1 MGVGHFWWFFII
13 FGKILFMK
21 SVITIFSIIISL
33 STYSQLSNTMFGLA
47 RTTNPAAVYIATMN
61 PATGVATNVGQTS
74 VSTSINLTGAALN
87 PYSNQFCFFGDN
99 GLKSIDLTTGQI
111 TNTATVNNPNG
122 VGYFDLFRFN
132 TSDSLMYG
140 LSRRN
145 ITNPQSGAVTGAMYL
160 ATIDATTGT
169 ISEISPTSVG
179 QGFAYSGSA
188 IDPHQM
194 VFYYSTGAQLVGLDM
209 YNGGI
214 FSNPTLSFP
223 NGGQN
228 FDNFTYSCA
237 DTSLYGLV
245 RTNYYSQVYDP
256 ILMITTQVFDSAAVH
271 LGKVNPMTGAVTKVG
286 NQSIGVQSFSLNGSS
301 TIDPI
306 NMIYYFISGS
316 MNGIAIYGVSL
327 QTGLVVSQQAISNA
341 GALYFDM
348 MRIQSDCYESQP
360 TRLESPAS
368 IQDPIFNIAN
378 VLVYPNPFLD
388 QITIS
393 SETELQKIE
402 LYQANGLL
410 LFVKDIS
417 GKVFTLETSELKNG
431 IYFLQVTNAKGKEIV
446 KILK

>member
-1 MGVGHFWWFFII
+1 
-13 FGKILFMK
+13 MK
-21 SVITIFSIIISL
+21 TVITNFLIIISF
-33 STYSQLSNTMFGLA
+33 STYSQLGNTMFGLA
-47 RTTNPAAVYIATMN
+47 RSTNPAAVYIATMN
-61 PATGVATNVGQTS
+61 PATGVATNIGQTS
-74 VSTSINLTGAALN
+74 VSSSINLTGAALN
-87 PYSNQFCFFGDN
+87 PYSNKFCFFGDN

-145 ITNPQSGAVTGAMYL
+145 ITNPQSGVVTGAMYL

-194 VFYYSTGAQLVGLDM
+194 VFYFSTGAQLVGLDM
-209 YNGGI
+209 YNGSI

-223 NGGQN
+223 NGGNN

-286 NQSIGVQSFSLNGSS
+286 NQSIGVTSFSVNGSS

-348 MRIQSDCYESQP
+348 MRIESDCYESQP
-360 TRLESPAS
+360 TRLESSAS
-368 IQDPIFNIAN
+368 IQEPSLNTAHVSI
-378 VLVYPNPFLD
+378 YPNPFLD

-402 LYQANGLL
+402 LFQANGLL
-410 LFVKDIS
+410 LYGNDVF
-417 GKVFTLETSELKNG
+417 GKEFTLETSELKNG
-431 IYFLQVTNAKGKEIV
+431 IYFLQVTITKGKEIV

>member
-1 MGVGHFWWFFII
+1 MKTAISTFI
-13 FGKILFMK
+13 
-21 SVITIFSIIISL
+21 IIISF
-33 STYSQLSNTMFGLA
+33 STYSQLGNTMFGLA

-61 PATGVATNVGQTS
+61 PATGIATNVGQTS

-87 PYSNQFCFFGDN
+87 PYSNQFCFIGDN

-145 ITNPQSGAVTGAMYL
+145 ITNPQTGVVTGAMYL

-179 QGFAYSGSA
+179 QGFALSGSA

-194 VFYYSTGAQLVGLDM
+194 VFYFSTGSQLVGLDM
-209 YNGGI
+209 YNGSI

-223 NGGQN
+223 NGGQY

-245 RTNYYSQVYDP
+245 RTNYYSQVYNP
-256 ILMITTQVFDSAAVH
+256 ITMMTNQVFDSAAVH

-286 NQSIGVQSFSLNGSS
+286 NQSIGVTSFSINGSS

-327 QTGLVVSQQAISNA
+327 QTGLVVSQAPISNA
-341 GALYFDM
+341 GGLYFDM

-360 TRLESPAS
+360 TRLESSAV
-368 IQDPIFNIAN
+368 IQDPILKTTHVN
-378 VLVYPNPFLD
+378 VYPNPFVD

-393 SETELQKIE
+393 CEIQMQKIE
-402 LYQANGLL
+402 LFQANGSLISVNE
-410 LFVKDIS
+410 FS
-417 GKVFTLETSELKNG
+417 GKEFTLETNELING
-431 IYFLQVTNAKGKEIV
+431 IYFLQVTTSNGKEII

>member
-1 MGVGHFWWFFII
+1 
-13 FGKILFMK
+13 MK
-21 SVITIFSIIISL
+21 TVIATFSIIISL
-33 STYSQLSNTMFGLA
+33 SAYSQLNNTMFGLA
-47 RTTNPAAVYIATMN
+47 RTTNPAAVYLATMN
-61 PATGVATNVGQTS
+61 PATGIATNVGQTS

-87 PYSNQFCFFGDN
+87 PYSNQFCFIGDN

-145 ITNPQSGAVTGAMYL
+145 ITNPQTGVVTGAMYL

-179 QGFAYSGSA
+179 QGFAFSGSA

-194 VFYYSTGAQLVGLDM
+194 VFYFSTGSQLVGLDM
-209 YNGGI
+209 YNGSI

-223 NGGQN
+223 NGGQY

-271 LGKVNPMTGAVTKVG
+271 LGKVNPMTGAVTKVS
-286 NQSIGVQSFSLNGSS
+286 NQSIGVMSFSLNGSS

-327 QTGLVVSQQAISNA
+327 QTGLVVSQAPISNA

-360 TRLESPAS
+360 TRLESPLS
-368 IQDPIFNIAN
+368 IQEPSLNRAH
-378 VLVYPNPFLD
+378 VSVYPNPFLD

-402 LYQANGLL
+402 LFQANGLL
-410 LFVKDIS
+410 LYGNDVF
-417 GKVFTLETSELKNG
+417 GKEFTLETSKLING
-431 IYFLQVTNAKGKEIV
+431 IYFLQVTTTKGKEIV

>member
-1 MGVGHFWWFFII
+1 
-13 FGKILFMK
+13 MK
-21 SVITIFSIIISL
+21 TVITNFLIIISF
-33 STYSQLSNTMFGLA
+33 STYSQLGNTMFGLA
-47 RTTNPAAVYIATMN
+47 RSTNPAAVYIATMN
-61 PATGVATNVGQTS
+61 PATGIATNVGQTS

-87 PYSNQFCFFGDN
+87 PYSNQFCFIGDN
-99 GLKSIDLTTGQI
+99 GLKSIDLTTGQM
-111 TNTATVNNPNG
+111 TNTATINNPNG

-145 ITNPQSGAVTGAMYL
+145 ITNTQTGVVTGAMYL
-160 ATIDATTGT
+160 ATIDANTGT
-169 ISEISPTSVG
+169 ITEISPTSVG
-179 QGFAYSGSA
+179 QGFALSGSA

-194 VFYYSTGAQLVGLDM
+194 VFYYSTGSQIVGLDM

-245 RTNYYSQVYDP
+245 RSNYYSQVYNP
-256 ILMITTQVFDSAAVH
+256 ITMTTTQVFDSAAVH
-271 LGKVNPMTGAVTKVG
+271 LGKLNPMTGVVTKIT
-286 NQSIGVQSFSLNGSS
+286 NQSIGVNSFSLNGSS

-327 QTGLVVSQQAISNA
+327 QTGLVVSQAPISNA

-368 IQDPIFNIAN
+368 IQETMLNTAN

-388 QITIS
+388 QITVS

-410 LFVKDIS
+410 LFVKDLS
-417 GKVFTLETSELKNG
+417 GKAFTLETSELKNG
-431 IYFLQVTNAKGKEIV
+431 IYFLQVTNSKGKEIV

>member
-1 MGVGHFWWFFII
+1 
-13 FGKILFMK
+13 
-21 SVITIFSIIISL
+21 L

>member
-1 MGVGHFWWFFII
+1 
-13 FGKILFMK
+13 MK
-21 SVITIFSIIISL
+21 TVITNFLIIISF
-33 STYSQLSNTMFGLA
+33 STYSQLGNTMFGLA
-47 RTTNPAAVYIATMN
+47 RSTNPAAVYIATMN
-61 PATGVATNVGQTS
+61 PATGIATNVGQTS

-111 TNTATVNNPNG
+111 TNTTTVNNPNG

-145 ITNPQSGAVTGAMYL
+145 ITNPQTGVVTGAMYL

-169 ISEISPTSVG
+169 ITEISPTSVG

-209 YNGGI
+209 YNGSI

-271 LGKVNPMTGAVTKVG
+271 LGKVNPMTGAVTKVS
-286 NQSIGVQSFSLNGSS
+286 NQSLGVSSFSLNGSS

-306 NMIYYFISGS
+306 NLTYYFISGS
-316 MNGIAIYGVSL
+316 MNGITIYGVSL
-327 QTGLVVSQQAISNA
+327 QTGLVVSQAPISNP

-360 TRLESPAS
+360 TRFESSAA
-368 IQDPIFNIAN
+368 IQDPVLNSAN

-388 QITIS
+388 QITVS

-410 LFVKDIS
+410 LKTNEVS
-417 GKVFTLETSELKNG
+417 GVEFILETSELKKG
-431 IYFLQVTNAKGKEIV
+431 IYFLQVTNSKGKEIV